1 VGAEIRT
8 FLLERSRVVSASNAG
23 ERAYHIMY
31 QVCAAKAAGCT
42 LGVEGCRY
50 LGLSGT
56 TTIEG
61 VDDEAEFGA
70 VHRAMGTVGVAEDD
84 ANQIWL
90 YIQAT
95 LLLGNVDFGSGEGA
109 KVSNPEVLAQ
119 AQALLGIAEL
129 QTNLETRSLTV
140 RGVTTTIPLT
150 PASAALARDAMAKIM
165 YPRLLLNPYPDP
177 DPDH

>member
-1 VGAEIRT
+1 
-8 FLLERSRVVSASNAG
+8 
-23 ERAYHIMY
+23 MY
-31 QVCAAKAAGCT
+31 QVCAAKAAGCS

-50 LGLSGT
+50 LNLSGT
-56 TTIEG
+56 TTIDG

-70 VHRAMGTVGVAEDD
+70 VHRAMGTVGVAEEE
-84 ANQIWL
+84 ANQLWL

-109 KVSNPEVLAQ
+109 KVSNLEVLSQ

-129 QTNLETRSLTV
+129 QAHLESRSLTV

-165 YPRLLLNPYPDP
+165 YRAPPLTPSP
-177 DPDH
+177 